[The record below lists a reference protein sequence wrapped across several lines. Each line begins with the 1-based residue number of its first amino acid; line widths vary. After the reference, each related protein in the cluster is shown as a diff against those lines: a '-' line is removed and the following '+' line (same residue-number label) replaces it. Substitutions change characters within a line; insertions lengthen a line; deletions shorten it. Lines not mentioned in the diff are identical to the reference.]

1 MRRPLGL
8 GGVAAAAAVVAGLT
22 LGEFRS
28 GQLSLFLTLAVLA
41 VSLDL
46 VWGYCGILSLGQ
58 LLPFGIAAYTTA
70 RVAAAAPSLSV
81 PGLLL
86 AAAVGAAVAYG
97 VGVAAFRRRPTP
109 VVVGLLTLVLSLTLE
124 QIAQQWRDVT
134 GGFNGLTDIPRIT
147 VLGWELS
154 DSAQDVLISAAAVGV
169 ITGVGLL
176 VTRPVGA
183 LLIGVRDNER
193 RTEALGY
200 DTVAVKVWAFTVG
213 GAVAGLAGA
222 LYVHRT
228 GFVSPQIFGFSLV
241 TNVVLW
247 TLVGGRGTII
257 GPVVGSLAINF
268 ASATLADVWLQ
279 YWTLATG
286 AIFVAAVALV
296 PEGLVPRVLRLAGRP
311 ARRSRRPEL
320 VPVGSGDAAR
330 GGSVI
335 GGAVGSGG
343 AARGGSG
350 IFAASGID
358 KSFRLFRVLDG
369 VTLAMDEPELRCL
382 IGPNGAGKSTLL
394 DILCGQQGCQRG
406 SVVMLGR
413 DCRGLRAWEFARH
426 GVSRKFQSPQ
436 IIGSLS
442 VAENIAVA
450 AWATEP
456 SPWTLTRRAW
466 QASVPRVSLQ
476 ILERTGLAAR
486 LDEPAGGL
494 SHGDKQ
500 WLEIAMAMAGRC
512 RVLLLDEPTAGMTVS
527 ESLAAAELL
536 RELHR
541 DYRLPILIVEHDMAF
556 IRAVAD
562 RVTVL
567 ARGSVLADG
576 TVAEVE
582 SDPEVMAV
590 YGAITEHEGASERG
604 AAREHEGAAERGG
617 ATGREGAAE
626 RGGVGE

>member
-1 MRRPLGL
+1 MRRPLGF
-8 GGVAAAAAVVAGLT
+8 GGAAAAAAAAASLT
-22 LGEFRS
+22 LGEFRA

-46 VWGYCGILSLGQ
+46 VWGYSGILSLGQ

-70 RVAAAAPSLSV
+70 RVATAAPSLSL

-97 VGVAAFRRRPTP
+97 VGIAAFRRRPTP

-124 QIAQQWRDVT
+124 QIAKQWRDVT
-134 GGFNGLTDIPRIT
+134 GGFNGLTDVPRIT
-147 VLGWELS
+147 VFGSEFP
-154 DSAQDVLISAAAVGV
+154 DRAQDLFISVVAVAV
-169 ITGVGLL
+169 ITVVGLL

-183 LLIGVRDNER
+183 VLIGIRDNER

-200 DTVAVKVWAFTVG
+200 DTVAVKVWIFTIG
-213 GAVAGLAGA
+213 GAVAGIAGA

-228 GFVSPQIFGFSLV
+228 GFVSPQIFGFALA

-247 TLVGGRGTII
+247 TLVGGRGTIV
-257 GPVVGSLAINF
+257 GPVLGSLAINF

-286 AIFVAAVALV
+286 VIFVAAVALI
-296 PEGLVPRVLRLAGRP
+296 PEGLVPSALRMAGRP
-311 ARRSRRPEL
+311 ARRSQRPTF
-320 VPVGSGDAAR
+320 VPTASSDAA
-330 GGSVI
+330 SDQ
-335 GGAVGSGG
+335 
-343 AARGGSG
+343 AAIFDATG
-350 IFAASGID
+350 IA
-358 KSFRLFRVLDG
+358 KSFGFFRVLDG
-369 VTLAMDEPELRCL
+369 VTLTMDEPELRCL

-394 DILCGQQGCQRG
+394 DILCGQQDCQEG
-406 SVVMLGR
+406 SIAMLGR
-413 DCRGLRAWEFARH
+413 DCKGLRAWEFARH

-436 IIGSLS
+436 VIGSLS
-442 VAENIAVA
+442 VAENVAVA
-450 AWATEP
+450 AWGAAP
-456 SPWTLTRRAW
+456 SPWGLTRRAW
-466 QASVPRVSLQ
+466 EADVPQVSLR
-476 ILERTGLAAR
+476 ILERTGL
-486 LDEPAGGL
+486 DELRDSPAGGL

-582 SDPEVMAV
+582 NAPEVIAV
-590 YGAITEHEGASERG
+590 YG
-604 AAREHEGAAERGG
+604 
-617 ATGREGAAE
+617 
-626 RGGVGE
+626 GVAQ